1 MTTASKTRQS
11 GNEGGDESMDA
22 IEAEGLT
29 KRFDEILAVDHVNI
43 HVKKGEFFGLLG
55 PNGAGKTTTIRM
67 LTGIIEPDAGSVSIE
82 GIDIVKHPLEAKM
95 RMGCIPEVGNV
106 YQDLSPRE
114 NLDLVGRFYGL
125 SRQDRESGSE
135 ELLTLLGLAD
145 RGDDYVRTFSKGM
158 RQRVSIACAIIHQ
171 PAVLLLDEPT
181 EGLDVQ
187 SRRLIVDLVKKMNAQ
202 GCTILLTTHNIEE
215 ANRLCQRVCIINK
228 GRIAAIEA
236 PEKLRRA
243 YESIQTV
250 EVAFDKKVDMSSFAS
265 GHLSHIEASGDKW
278 RFHTDNPDGVIRDIV
293 KIGDEKGLK
302 IISLT
307 TMGPT
312 LEDIFVKLTEGST

>member
-1 MTTASKTRQS
+1 
-11 GNEGGDESMDA
+11 MDA
-22 IEAEGLT
+22 IEAESLT
-29 KRFDEILAVDHVNI
+29 KYFGELLAVDHVNF

-67 LTGIIEPDAGSVSIE
+67 LTGIIEPDAGHVLIE
-82 GIDIVKHPLEAKM
+82 GIDINKHPLEAKM
-95 RMGCIPEVGNV
+95 KLGCIPEVGNV
-106 YQDLSPRE
+106 YQDLSARE

-125 SRQDRESGSE
+125 SRRERESRSE
-135 ELLTLLGLAD
+135 ELLASLSLAD

-171 PAVLLLDEPT
+171 PTILLLDEPT
-181 EGLDVQ
+181 EGLDVH
-187 SRRLIVDLVKKMNAQ
+187 SRRVIVDLVKKMNAQ
-202 GCTILLTTHNIEE
+202 GCTIVLTTHNIEE

-228 GRIAAIEA
+228 GSIAAIEA

-250 EVAFDKKVDMSSFAS
+250 EVAFDKKVDLCSFAS
-265 GHLSHIEASGDKW
+265 RSISHIEACGDKW
-278 RFHTDNPDGVIRDIV
+278 RFQTDNPDEAIRDIV
-293 KIGDEKGLK
+293 KIGNERGLK
-302 IISLT
+302 ITSLA

-312 LEDIFVKLTEGST
+312 LEDVFVKLTERGI

>member
-1 MTTASKTRQS
+1 
-11 GNEGGDESMDA
+11 MDA
-22 IEAEGLT
+22 IEAKSLT
-29 KRFDEILAVDHVNI
+29 KYFGELLAVDHVNFQ
-43 HVKKGEFFGLLG
+43 VKKGEFFGLLG

-67 LTGIIEPDAGSVSIE
+67 LTGIIEPDAGNVSIE
-82 GIDIVKHPLEAKM
+82 GIDIVKHPLEAKKK
-95 RMGCIPEVGNV
+95 MGCIPEVGNV
-106 YQDLSPRE
+106 YQDLSARE

-125 SRQDRESGSE
+125 SRQERKSRSE

-187 SRRLIVDLVKKMNAQ
+187 SRRVIVDLVKKMNAQ
-202 GCTILLTTHNIEE
+202 GCTIVLTTHNIEE

-228 GRIAAIEA
+228 GRIVAIEA

-250 EVAFDKKVDMSSFAS
+250 EVAFDKKVDPGSFAS
-265 GHLSHIEASGDKW
+265 GHFSHFESSGDKW
-278 RFHTDNPDGVIRDIV
+278 RFYTDDPDEAIRDIV

-312 LEDIFVKLTEGST
+312 LEDIFVKLTEGGI